1 MVLAI
6 FAIMTTFDSIETWNV
21 IAQFFIVAV
30 AVLAGNI
37 LRRKLTVIRKSLVPS
52 ALLGGLLILV
62 FKLMP
67 WFNQIVDKHF
77 MEVLTYHML
86 ALGFIAMSLRQPASD
101 LTGKT
106 SGSAMTVFKTGTLT
120 VGTYLLQAIL
130 GLAVTIPLFFLLKQG
145 SATPAADGF
154 YAGGLLLPMGF
165 GQGPGQALNFG
176 TIYQGAAA
184 EQGIHFS
191 GIDFGLSI
199 AAIGFLSGSVVGVW
213 YMNRLRRRGKL
224 FPIGTDK
231 KADADQFTQ
240 MQQRLNMYESEHEL
254 PDSESVDK
262 MTLIVCI
269 VLAVYAAV
277 YGIMSFIGGLDLGT
291 FGEKTLKPLVYGFN
305 FFWGILLGTAVR
317 AFIQWL
323 MKRGYMTR
331 QYTNNYLLNRIS
343 GVFFDVMIVA
353 GTSAISFES
362 LKAFLLSLVLVTT
375 IGTVGT
381 FFYIRW
387 ISMHIYK
394 GYENQGFFSMFGMLT
409 GTASNGMIL
418 LREIDPQ
425 FQTPAANNLV
435 LQTIPAMALGFPM
448 LLLLGYAPHSL
459 TTTLISFGILIAAFT
474 AITLFL
480 THRKHTS

>member
-1 MVLAI
+1 
-6 FAIMTTFDSIETWNV
+6 MTAFDSTETWNV

-30 AVLAGNI
+30 AVLVGNI
-37 LRRKLTVIRKSLVPS
+37 LRRKLSLIRRSLVPS
-52 ALLGGLLILV
+52 ALLGGLLILC

-67 WFNQIVDKHF
+67 WFNGIVDKGF
-77 MEVLTYHML
+77 MEILTYHML
-86 ALGFIAMSLRQPASD
+86 ALGFISMSLRQPASE
-101 LTGKT
+101 LQGQT
-106 SGSAMTVFKTGTLT
+106 SGSAMTVLRTGTLT

-130 GLAVTIPLFFLLKQG
+130 GLAVTIPLFLLFG
-145 SATPAADGF
+145 ESF

-176 TIYQGAAA
+176 TIYTGVAA
-184 EQGIHFS
+184 EQGIGFS

-199 AAIGFLSGSVVGVW
+199 AAIGFLAGSVVGVW
-213 YMNRLRRRGKL
+213 YMNRLRRRGRL
-224 FPIGTDK
+224 FPVGTENGSATD
-231 KADADQFTQ
+231 DF
-240 MQQRLNMYESEHEL
+240 MQLQKRLNLYESDSEL

-262 MTLIVCI
+262 MTLILCI

-317 AFIQWL
+317 VFMQWL

-362 LKAFLLSLVLVTT
+362 LKAFLLPLLLVTV
-375 IGTVGT
+375 IGTAGT
-381 FFYIRW
+381 FLYIRW
-387 ISMHIYK
+387 ISCHIYK

-425 FQTPAANNLV
+425 FATPAANNLV
-435 LQTIPAMALGFPM
+435 LQTIPAMALGFPL
-448 LLLLGYAPHSL
+448 LLLLGYAPHSMRATL
-459 TTTLISFGILIAAFT
+459 TSLVILIVAFT
-474 AITLFL
+474 VITFFL
-480 THRKHTS
+480 TRRKNNEKPS